1 MSPAKKNLTSNI
13 ISLIIRT
20 VFVLVLIPFYIKFL
34 GEELYSDWI
43 VLYTLPAIFELTN
56 FGINQAVNNTFSIH
70 FNKKIDESNRIITH
84 GLYFT
89 FLIGLIV
96 SSSVFLIWDNLG
108 IKDFL
113 NILIVKNYDSKL
125 IILFLTIKV
134 FLDMTRGILSSYLFA
149 SNLNHFTI
157 YINTL
162 QYTIESI
169 LIITLIYLGNSLVNV
184 SAMLIIPTFLSCLL
198 LSIINNLKFNY
209 SFDWNFELKYLKMLI
224 KPSYSFSLLS
234 ISEYI
239 LNQGFIVIFKKFYLS
254 EALIIFNSAKTL
266 TNYIKQIQGLIA
278 TSVFPVFNVYFGKGQ
293 SKKLHSL
300 FFKSRNITIGVSI
313 ILCLGFL
320 LFGKSIWNLWLDDS
334 VQFDN
339 YLFNIMIFIQLL
351 SSFWIIPSNLIISMN
366 KHFIFSILYLSSSVL
381 SLLGFYIF
389 NSLFLI
395 SFSIV
400 PVFYFIHQILM
411 MLYSNYQIK
420 GILKK

>member
-20 VFVLVLIPFYIKFL
+20 VFVLALIPFYIKFL

-108 IKDFL
+108 IKEFL

-209 SFDWNFELKYLKMLI
+209 TFDWNFEWKYLKMLI

-239 LNQGFIVIFKKFYLS
+239 LNQGFIVIFKKF
-254 EALIIFNSAKTL
+254 
-266 TNYIKQIQGLIA
+266 
-278 TSVFPVFNVYFGKGQ
+278 
-293 SKKLHSL
+293 
-300 FFKSRNITIGVSI
+300 
-313 ILCLGFL
+313 
-320 LFGKSIWNLWLDDS
+320 
-334 VQFDN
+334 
-339 YLFNIMIFIQLL
+339 
-351 SSFWIIPSNLIISMN
+351 
-366 KHFIFSILYLSSSVL
+366 
-381 SLLGFYIF
+381 
-389 NSLFLI
+389 
-395 SFSIV
+395 
-400 PVFYFIHQILM
+400 
-411 MLYSNYQIK
+411 
-420 GILKK
+420 